1 VDELD
6 FHNVND
12 ALRKHSPWREFLHER
27 LDKSLSNTEYQ
38 RLYDFTDLR
47 DAVMHGRVLYP
58 TYREFK
64 RHLST
69 ISRIGELIKHL
80 EVYCI
85 PIRQRLPQTTLD

>member
-27 LDKSLSNTEYQ
+27 LGKSLSNTEYQ

-69 ISRIGELIKHL
+69 ISQIGELIEHL
-80 EVYCI
+80 NVYCV
-85 PIRQRLPQTTLD
+85 PIRQRLPQTVQ